1 MLSKKLGRSLERPL
15 FRLALLVP
23 FTPNTITLSGFIL
36 TIVACIVLSL
46 NLEMGGILI
55 LLTAFF
61 DMMDGAVARAK
72 GMVTSYGA
80 FLDSVLDRYAD
91 AAMFLAVFWN
101 MMSRQNTTGM
111 LLSLVSLVGSF
122 LVSYAKARAEG
133 LGISCN
139 IGIMERPE
147 RIVLLAIGAI
157 TGYIIP
163 VLWIMSALTHI
174 TVIQR
179 ILHTRRECWRRNN

>member
-23 FTPNTITLSGFIL
+23 FTPNTVTLTGFVL

-46 NLEMGGILI
+46 NLEIGGILI
-55 LLTAFF
+55 LLSGCF

-91 AAMFLAVFWN
+91 AAMFLAIFWY
-101 MMSRQNTTGM
+101 MVLRENTSGM

-122 LVSYAKARAEG
+122 LISYAKARAEG
-133 LGISCN
+133 LGVSCN
-139 IGIMERPE
+139 LGIMERPE
-147 RIVLLAIGAI
+147 RVVLLAVGAT

-174 TVIQR
+174 TVMQR
-179 ILHTRRECWRRNN
+179 ILHVQNELRRKID